1 MMMQYMRTRRLVL
14 VLAALVLTAAA
25 VFGWMRME

>member
-14 VLAALVLTAAA
+14 VLAALVLAAAA